1 MLFDSAIQF
10 RGPLDND
17 DIVFQITET
26 PSTAGAVVDNF
37 TLKDI
42 NLKRSTTA
50 GVANDFRINGSFDL
64 VNQTPGVI
72 SLGANG
78 QVTRLTT
85 GVCRVLMKNDYCQKV
100 YERLMTNDGSQITY
114 EPLSFVA
121 GSLRA
126 HLLQQMTDALQGVTR
141 GATAQRAV
149 NPTNFLRVA
158 KGAYVPPATDILD
171 QVMVGGT
178 GYKFWIT
185 PHHYLGWRGH
195 KVSDTA
201 TSKQIEGEVVVTYSA
216 TRWNGTLCKLLPADY
231 RKWLPNQGYNTKGN
245 NLWPCFA
252 NLIHTY
258 NDPAAEGFTRFTQ
271 PGDWGVVNKLGN
283 SVASAAPL
291 DAYQYRNAS
300 GQIVTGGDSG
310 SSVFC
315 VIKGQLVP
323 LGHVAYAGQFGSYF
337 YADYIAQIQQKL
349 DILNAS
355 GNFTPEF
362 VDLSTFTNYG

>member
-1 MLFDSAIQF
+1 MIYDSAIQI
-10 RGPLDND
+10 RGPLDTD
-17 DIVFQITET
+17 DIVYEITET
-26 PSTAGAVVDNF
+26 PSAAGAVIDNL
-37 TLKDI
+37 TAKDI

-50 GVANDFRINGSFDL
+50 GVANDFRINGNFEL

-78 QVTRLTT
+78 QVSRLTT
-85 GVCRVLMKNDYCQKV
+85 GIGKILLKNDYCQRV
-100 YERLMTNDGSQITY
+100 FERAMTNAGSQVTY
-114 EPLSFVA
+114 ETASFQA

-126 HLLQQMTDALQGVTR
+126 HLLQQMTDALSGVPR
-141 GATAQRAV
+141 GVQQRVISAS
-149 NPTNFLRVA
+149 NFLRTA
-158 KGAYVPPATDILD
+158 KGTYVPPATDILD

-185 PHHYLGWRGH
+185 PYHFLGWRGH
-195 KVSDTA
+195 GIGDTA
-201 TSKQIEGEVVVTYSA
+201 TSKQIKGEIAVTYSA
-216 TRWNGTLCKLLPADY
+216 TRWNGTICKLLPANY
-231 RKWLPNQGYNTKGN
+231 KLWLPNQPYNTKGN

-283 SVASAAPL
+283 SLPSATAL

-315 VIKGQLVP
+315 VIQGQLVP
-323 LGHVAYAGQFGSYF
+323 LGHVAYAGQFGSFF
-337 YADYIAQIQQKL
+337 YADYLTEIQAAVTA
-349 DILNAS
+349 LNAQGPQTIQTLNLS
-355 GNFTPEF
+355 SFTQYP
-362 VDLSTFTNYG
+362 